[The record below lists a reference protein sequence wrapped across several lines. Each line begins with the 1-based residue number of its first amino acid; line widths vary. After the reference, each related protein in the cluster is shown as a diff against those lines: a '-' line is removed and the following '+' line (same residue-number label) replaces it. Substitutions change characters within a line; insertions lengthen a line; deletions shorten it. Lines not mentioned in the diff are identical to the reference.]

1 MQLELFPNDK
11 LAFVMSLSNLQL
23 NALRATDLYTYHM
36 IKEVRDLAAKLR
48 SEERYYEQKI
58 GQSRAKLQQ
67 LVEGLL

>member
-11 LAFVMSLSNLQL
+11 LTFVTSLSSLQL

-36 IKEVRDLAAKLR
+36 IMDVRQVAAKLR
-48 SEERYYEQKI
+48 SEEQYVER
-58 GQSRAKLQQ
+58 SRTKLQR

>member
-11 LAFVMSLSNLQL
+11 LTFVMSLSSLQL

-36 IKEVRDLAAKLR
+36 IKEVRDLANKLR
-48 SEERYYEQKI
+48 SEEQYVER
-58 GQSRAKLQQ
+58 SREKLQR

>member
-11 LAFVMSLSNLQL
+11 LTFVMSLSSLQL

-36 IKEVRDLAAKLR
+36 IKEVRDLANKLR
-48 SEERYYEQKI
+48 SEEQYVER
-58 GQSRAKLQQ
+58 SRAKLQQ